1 MRFPIALTLTMAL
14 GSLALRGAE
23 AGAKPP
29 SFAVQVTG
37 AGQPIILIPGLA
49 SSGAVWDGEV
59 AHLKDHYQCHVLTL
73 AGFAGQPRIE
83 EPFLETVRNDLA
95 AYIRANKLYH
105 PVIVG
110 HSLGGFMALWLGSH
124 DPDLVGPLVIVDALP
139 YLPAVF
145 NPAATVENSK
155 AMAEQIRAAMAKGGA
170 DYEKQSEAAIKGM
183 VTGGANFD
191 LVMSWAKTTDPVAS
205 ADGMYDMF
213 THDLRKDVSAIASPT
228 LVLGTWIAYRDNDQD
243 TATRGEVEKNFHSQ
257 FANLKNAKIVLAD
270 HARHFI
276 MLDDPQWFYGQVD
289 AFLSATAAK

>member
-1 MRFPIALTLTMAL
+1 MRIPIALTLTLAL
-14 GSLALRGAE
+14 GSLALEGAE
-23 AGAKPP
+23 AGAKTP

-37 AGQPIILIPGLA
+37 TGRPVILIPGLA
-49 SSGAVWDGEV
+49 SSGAVWDGTV

-73 AGFAGQPRIE
+73 AGFGGQPRIE

-95 AYIRANKLYH
+95 AYIRANKLDH

-155 AMAEQIRAAMAKGGA
+155 AMAERMRAGMAKGGRN
-170 DYEKQSEAAIKGM
+170 YLKQSEAGIKGM
-183 VTGGANFD
+183 VTGSANFE
-191 LVMSWAKTTDPVAS
+191 LVMSWSKTTDPVAA

-213 THDLRKDVSAIASPT
+213 THDLRKDVAAITAPT

-243 TATRGEVEKNFHSQ
+243 TAARGQVERNFQTQYTGVKNV
-257 FANLKNAKIVLAD
+257 KIVLAD

-289 AFLSATAAK
+289 AFLSATAAR